1 MIPRAIEPQL
11 RRLAAQFP
19 VITITGPRQS
29 GKTTLARNYFKEFD
43 YVNLEEPETRAY
55 AQEDPKGFLGDHPA
69 PLIIDEV
76 QRVPELLRRGG
87 ADGAVCPH
95 RQSSAETES

>member
-1 MIPRAIEPQL
+1 M
-11 RRLAAQFP
+11 
-19 VITITGPRQS
+19 
-29 GKTTLARNYFKEFD
+29 
-43 YVNLEEPETRAY
+43 NLEEPETRTY

-76 QRVPELLRRGG
+76 QRVPELLSYIQV
-87 ADGAVCPH
+87 DGAVRPH